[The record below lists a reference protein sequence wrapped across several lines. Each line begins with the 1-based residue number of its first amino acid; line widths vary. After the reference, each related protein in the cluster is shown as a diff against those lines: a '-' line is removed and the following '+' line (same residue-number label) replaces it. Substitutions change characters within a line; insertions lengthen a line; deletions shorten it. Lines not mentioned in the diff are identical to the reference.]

1 MAVHWTITFRPLR
14 TNDTY
19 TVNIYDSGYSGTPV
33 PLKGGA
39 QPFSTQ
45 EEDDDDMFRPV
56 RTQSGYLRI
65 FDDGKDADGHAF
77 NWKSMLPTTDT
88 DRPVTLT
95 NAAGTVL
102 WQGFMQ
108 AQNFGGELYGNPQER
123 EYPVQ
128 CALTVTEGTD
138 VDYEQTAIR
147 NFAYLLQQVLAA
159 IPTLDI
165 TTIMV
170 QGGSDARQW
179 LLTKI
184 DWQNFV
190 SEDGDGNLTARYNLF
205 TCLEDM
211 CRFWGWTARTYRQT
225 LFLTCADESSAT
237 TFLKLTRAE
246 LATLAGGET
255 AGTTGETFTG
265 VTIGSIFAST
275 SNNDYRLRGP
285 NKAVVR
291 ADVNSA
297 DAEVIEIYPVSVI
310 NDMQSGGSY
319 TPTGGGFGGS
329 SSGSSS
335 GGSIHYTTDKTSFTS
350 NTLNGTCQATFGSFN
365 IANTQYNNNRSTQ
378 CVIRILKSFT
388 DVSATAYAELE
399 MVRPHAYTDGAFE
412 ITGTIWRGYQHY
424 ADWAKDNG
432 GGDAEYN
439 MYMRFGIGADRA
451 SAMWYNGTTWTSTP
465 TAFKVNLGG
474 ELKDND
480 GELELSI
487 NTRVRTSVP
496 ILTGRIFIEFLGS
509 DDIKEDS
516 GVRSFDIADL
526 TVTFKRND
534 STYAVDQRPTGNFA
548 HLVDRDMSE
557 VHTYESKNNNNVRM
571 EWNADCIFA
580 SENNSKFG
588 FGVLLNPDFS
598 YFTGYGYGGGALV
611 QPEQHLADRVTAYWA
626 SAKRKIDTEV
636 RSDALGAV
644 SPQSTASLDGPTF
657 YPVAIGNE
665 WRDDVTR
672 LTLVE
677 I

>member
-45 EEDDDDMFRPV
+45 EDDDDDMFRPV

-108 AQNFGGELYGNPQER
+108 AQNFGGELFGNPQER

-275 SNNDYRLRGP
+275 S
-285 NKAVVR
+285 
-291 ADVNSA
+291 
-297 DAEVIEIYPVSVI
+297 
-310 NDMQSGGSY
+310 SY
-319 TPTGGGFGGS
+319 T
-329 SSGSSS
+329 
-335 GGSIHYTTDKTSFTS
+335 
-350 NTLNGTCQATFGSFN
+350 
-365 IANTQYNNNRSTQ
+365 
-378 CVIRILKSFT
+378 
-388 DVSATAYAELE
+388 
-399 MVRPHAYTDGAFE
+399 
-412 ITGTIWRGYQHY
+412 
-424 ADWAKDNG
+424 
-432 GGDAEYN
+432 
-439 MYMRFGIGADRA
+439 
-451 SAMWYNGTTWTSTP
+451 TP
-465 TAFKVNLGG
+465 
-474 ELKDND
+474 
-480 GELELSI
+480 
-487 NTRVRTSVP
+487 
-496 ILTGRIFIEFLGS
+496 
-509 DDIKEDS
+509 
-516 GVRSFDIADL
+516 
-526 TVTFKRND
+526 
-534 STYAVDQRPTGNFA
+534 
-548 HLVDRDMSE
+548 
-557 VHTYESKNNNNVRM
+557 
-571 EWNADCIFA
+571 
-580 SENNSKFG
+580 
-588 FGVLLNPDFS
+588 
-598 YFTGYGYGGGALV
+598 
-611 QPEQHLADRVTAYWA
+611 
-626 SAKRKIDTEV
+626 
-636 RSDALGAV
+636 
-644 SPQSTASLDGPTF
+644 
-657 YPVAIGNE
+657 
-665 WRDDVTR
+665 
-672 LTLVE
+672 
-677 I
+677 